1 MQLCWH
7 EDPKMRPQF
16 AEIAESLKDLLEQA
30 NYKERSKTQDIKDD
44 YYLEFSSMD
53 DMNELY
59 VQVIG

>member
-1 MQLCWH
+1 
-7 EDPKMRPQF
+7 MRPQF